1 VEKTSTENR
10 IEHPAALIEQHYT
23 AAQIAERWRVSVQ
36 TVKRLFQHEPGV
48 LKISL
53 PQKPEDEGKPPHTTL
68 RIPESVYDRVYG
80 EKTGN
85 YAFGQR
91 RRYNRFP

>member
-1 VEKTSTENR
+1 MENTSIQNQS
-10 IEHPAALIEQHYT
+10 EHPPALIEQHYT
-23 AAQIAERWRVSVQ
+23 VAQIAERWRVSVQ

-53 PQKPEDEGKPPHTTL
+53 PQKPEDEDRPPHVTL

-80 EKTGN
+80 ERTGN
-85 YAFGQR
+85 YALELR
-91 RRYNRFP
+91 RRRNRYY